1 MVFIGLAPKWT
12 VLIRPHLICDLPSA
26 QLYGANKSERSTHD
40 ALDLGNKAARNH
52 MNKSVNIRIM
62 INAGWNICCILMC
75 VFKMRTY
82 KS

>member
-52 MNKSVNIRIM
+52 WNKNVTLQMMNNV
-62 INAGWNICCILMC
+62 GWDMCCFLNLIC
-75 VFKMRTY
+75 VF
-82 KS
+82 